1 MISQTIGRVA
11 EEGGRLVRER
21 GATAGSPGE
30 DTGRTAEHGRPADVR
45 GGHLQHRGP
54 VTATV
59 NRRQLPRTNIITN
72 AITLLLLP
80 LPYHRNACVDNR
92 LLNVNHERRCEE
104 LSGRNRRTERG
115 RRVPSGGR
123 RNLCRRVSGADN
135 MCGTLLAA
143 SSWCLLYCRRDQM
156 LYAAAEE
163 TRESGP
169 ASFHCCAFACVCK
182 CVCSLSPHYF
192 HSPVGNLHLF
202 KSLYLSEVPRSV
214 RFTLRPSFVLILVST
229 PLQSV

>member
-1 MISQTIGRVA
+1 MRPPDV
-11 EEGGRLVRER
+11 LVRIPEGPR
-21 GATAGSPGE
+21 STV
-30 DTGRTAEHGRPADVR
+30 DQQTCAEV
-45 GGHLQHRGP
+45 HLQHRDP
-54 VTATV
+54 ATTTV

-92 LLNVNHERRCEE
+92 FLNVNHERRCEE

-115 RRVPSGGR
+115 RPVPSGGR

-143 SSWCLLYCRRDQM
+143 SSRCLLYCRRDEM

-202 KSLYLSEVPRSV
+202 KSLYLPEVPRSV
-214 RFTLRPSFVLILVST
+214 RFTLHPSFVLILVST

>member
-1 MISQTIGRVA
+1 MR
-11 EEGGRLVRER
+11 ERER
-21 GATAGSPGE
+21 GATAGSPGV

-45 GGHLQHRGP
+45 GVHLGP
-54 VTATV
+54 ATATV

-72 AITLLLLP
+72 AITLLLLLP

-92 LLNVNHERRCEE
+92 FLNVNHERRCEE

-143 SSWCLLYCRRDQM
+143 SGRCLLYCRRGAM
-156 LYAAAEE
+156 KCF
-163 TRESGP
+163 TRPRRKRGKAGP
-169 ASFHCCAFACVCK
+169 RHSIVARSRACVSVFAAYRRTTSILPSVISIFSSHSTYPK
-182 CVCSLSPHYF
+182 C
-192 HSPVGNLHLF
+192 PVPYALLCIHPLF
-202 KSLYLSEVPRSV
+202 
-214 RFTLRPSFVLILVST
+214 
-229 PLQSV
+229 